1 MTFLKQMI
9 PFIHSLISLFFVAI
23 LRYDS
28 PLPTLPPGLPASSD
42 DEIPTEPLPQT
53 PPPFEN
59 DVMDERRFLERENSA
74 GWESGIDMDPTDDGY
89 VDDVQVATP
98 FLPRTGYTLVGI
110 DKENV
115 SEPNVFSKGNRKKT
129 ETSVGVLEVR

>member
-9 PFIHSLISLFFVAI
+9 PLIHSLISLFFVAI
-23 LRYDS
+23 FRYDS
-28 PLPTLPPGLPASSD
+28 PLPTLPPGLPAPSD
-42 DEIPTEPLPQT
+42 DEIPTEPLPQI

-89 VDDVQVATP
+89 VDDIQAATP

-110 DKENV
+110 DMEKV
-115 SEPNVFSKGNRKKT
+115 SEPNVLSKGNRQKA
-129 ETSVGVLEVR
+129 ETSVWVLEVR

>member
-1 MTFLKQMI
+1 MTLVKQMM
-9 PFIHSLISLFFVAI
+9 PFVHSLISLFFVAI
-23 LRYDS
+23 FRYDS

-42 DEIPTEPLPQT
+42 DEIPTDPLPQI

-89 VDDVQVATP
+89 VDDIQAATP

-110 DKENV
+110 DMEKV
-115 SEPNVFSKGNRKKT
+115 SEPNVLTDNRQKT
-129 ETSVGVLEVR
+129 ETSV

>member
-23 LRYDS
+23 FRYNS

-42 DEIPTEPLPQT
+42 DEIPTNPLPQI

-59 DVMDERRFLERENSA
+59 DVMDESRFLERENSA

-89 VDDVQVATP
+89 VDDIQAATP

-110 DKENV
+110 DTEKV
-115 SEPNVFSKGNRKKT
+115 PEPNVMFKGNRQKI
-129 ETSVGVLEVR
+129 ETSVWVLEVR

>member
-23 LRYDS
+23 FRYNS

-42 DEIPTEPLPQT
+42 DEIPTNPLPQI

-59 DVMDERRFLERENSA
+59 DVMDESRFLERENSA

-89 VDDVQVATP
+89 VDDIQAATP

-110 DKENV
+110 DTEKV
-115 SEPNVFSKGNRKKT
+115 PEPNVMFKGNRQKI
-129 ETSVGVLEVR
+129 ETSV

>member
-110 DKENV
+110 DMENV

-129 ETSVGVLEVR
+129 ETSV

>member
-23 LRYDS
+23 FSYDS
-28 PLPTLPPGLPASSD
+28 PLPTLPPGLPAPSD
-42 DEIPTEPLPQT
+42 DEIPTEPLPQI

-89 VDDVQVATP
+89 VDDIQAATP

-110 DKENV
+110 DMEKV
-115 SEPNVFSKGNRKKT
+115 SEPNVLSKGNRQKA
-129 ETSVGVLEVR
+129 ETSVWVLEVR

>member
-9 PFIHSLISLFFVAI
+9 PFINSLISLFFVAI
-23 LRYDS
+23 FRYNS

-42 DEIPTEPLPQT
+42 DEIPTNPLPQI

-59 DVMDERRFLERENSA
+59 DVMDESRFLERENSA

-89 VDDVQVATP
+89 VDDIQAATP

-110 DKENV
+110 DTEKV
-115 SEPNVFSKGNRKKT
+115 PEPNVMFKGNRQKI
-129 ETSVGVLEVR
+129 ETSV